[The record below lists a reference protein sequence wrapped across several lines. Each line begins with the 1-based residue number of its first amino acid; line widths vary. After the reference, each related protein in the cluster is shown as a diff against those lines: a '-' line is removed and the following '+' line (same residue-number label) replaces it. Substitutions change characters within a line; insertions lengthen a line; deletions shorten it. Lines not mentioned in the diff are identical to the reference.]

1 MNITFEKM
9 YTYLSD
15 AASNIATF
23 PEGQSNVQN
32 AIDSLAYMGKG
43 MLGIFIVTAIIILTI
58 MGISRFFKDKK

>member
-15 AASNIATF
+15 AAGSIATF
-23 PEGQSNVQN
+23 PEGQTNVQN

-43 MLGIFIVTAIIILTI
+43 MLGIFIVTGIIILAI
-58 MGISRFFKDKK
+58 MGISRLFKDKQ